1 MCDQQTFSTAL
12 SILTAVI
19 TGGYIL
25 VYIAIDNRKNR
36 LIDSYNQIMPPFLKS
51 LPAYRR
57 FVTWSKSQLIYSKGK
72 DAYEEK

>member
-36 LIDSYNQIMPPFLKS
+36 HIDSYNQIMSPFLKS
-51 LPAYRR
+51 LSAYCR